1 MNYNEML
8 LIILLIITFILLI
21 FHFFI
26 NICDLSIKEPF
37 NVDTY
42 EVGGKKCINQVN
54 EPFPPTPA
62 AGTTLNSL
70 SLKYNQYDYNYHT
83 EYTCDNIIGSTTDNK
98 YKVANKEND
107 NYTSEISNNKLL
119 LHYKCIKKSPKEVYD
134 YLTGEDGEGIYTS
147 KNLIFSGTE
156 TCNIGVGEN
165 SLDNI
170 VISKLNDDLNNQRKG
185 PVYVFVAQ
193 ANLLRNI
200 SAQKEFMTKGLNTN
214 HYDGCTY
221 DSQFC
226 NSNNAKC
233 QILIVYTNGE
243 KKKLNK
249 LISYITQNT
258 SKDNSLCN
266 IVCHNHPNENSLCGC
281 LETDSYTIDG
291 KNINPKCIVI
301 NENGV
306 EHSSFSMVYF
316 VNPHNNSNVR
326 INPWNW

>member
-37 NVDTY
+37 NVNTY
-42 EVGGKKCINQVN
+42 EVGGKTCIKQVN
-54 EPFPPTPA
+54 EPFPPTPV
-62 AGTTLNSL
+62 AGTTLKSL
-70 SLKYNQYDYNYHT
+70 SLKYDKNDYNYHT
-83 EYTCDNIIGSTTDNK
+83 EYTCANIIGATTDTK
-98 YKVANKEND
+98 YNVAITGDN
-107 NYTSEISNNKLL
+107 NYTREISNNNLL
-119 LHYKCIKKSPKEVYD
+119 LHYKCIKKSPEEVYD
-134 YLTGEDGEGIYTS
+134 YLTGDDGEGIYTS
-147 KNLIFSGTE
+147 SDLIFLGTE
-156 TCNIGVGEN
+156 TCNIGVGKN

-170 VISKLNDDLNNQRKG
+170 VISNLNNQRKG

-233 QILIVYTNGE
+233 QILIVNTNGE
-243 KKKLNK
+243 KNKINK
-249 LISYITQNT
+249 LISYITENT
-258 SKDNSLCN
+258 SDDSSLCN
-266 IVCHNHPNENSLCGC
+266 IVCHNHSNEDSLCGC

-301 NENGV
+301 NKNGV

-316 VNPHNNSNVR
+316 VNPHNNSNVS
-326 INPWNW
+326 INSWDW